1 MNPGPVRLKSEST
14 GAKLAKNL
22 SSWPMTDSTDLQ
34 PQRTIHSVSEL
45 NFTVRSLL
53 ESEFPLLWVE
63 GELSNLSQPSS
74 GHMYFTLKDAK
85 AQVSC
90 AMFKGRNQFLRFK
103 PENGQQVLLRAR
115 VSLYEARGNFQL
127 LVEHME
133 EAGNGALQREFERL
147 KAQLA
152 EQGLFDEDRKKPLPK
167 LPERIGVITSTT
179 GAAIRDVLSVLQRR
193 FPAIPVLIYPVAVQG
208 DAAAPQIVAQLHR
221 ASQSKDC
228 DVLLL
233 VRGGGSLED
242 LWPFNEEMVA
252 HAIADCDI
260 PVVCGVGHEID
271 FTIADFVADVR
282 APTPSAAAELI
293 SPDQNL
299 YLQSFYACRQRLQQL
314 MLNRIKAQL
323 QQLGWL
329 EKRLQQQHPTSYL
342 QQQSQRLD
350 ELEQRLK
357 TSWFYNIKLQQH
369 LQLHQLNRLMACSP
383 ELKIHR
389 EQQTLNGLQK
399 RLLMT
404 QKTTLH
410 NKHQLLASLS
420 RTLNAVSPLETLG
433 RGYAIASKSS
443 GETITDSRQVKSGE
457 QIQLRLAK
465 GTLITRVEKKSRD
478 PG

>member
-1 MNPGPVRLKSEST
+1 MNPGPARLMSEST
-14 GAKLAKNL
+14 GAQLAKNL
-22 SSWPMTDSTDLQ
+22 SSWPMTNSTDLQ

-167 LPERIGVITSTT
+167 LPKRIGVITSTT

-221 ASQSKDC
+221 ASQRKDC

-242 LWPFNEEMVA
+242 LWAFNEEMVA
-252 HAIADCDI
+252 HAITDCDI
-260 PVVCGVGHEID
+260 PVICGVGHEID

-383 ELKIHR
+383 ELKIYR
-389 EQQTLNGLQK
+389 EQQILNGLQK
-399 RLLMT
+399 RLLIT

-443 GETITDSRQVKSGE
+443 GETITDSRQVKPGE

-465 GTLITRVEKKSRD
+465 GTLITRVEKKPRD
-478 PG
+478 PD

>member
-1 MNPGPVRLKSEST
+1 MNPGQARLKSEST

-63 GELSNLSQPSS
+63 GELSNLSQPTS

-152 EQGLFDEDRKKPLPK
+152 EQGLFDKDRKKPLPK

-179 GAAIRDVLSVLQRR
+179 GAAIRDVLSVLKRR

-252 HAIADCDI
+252 HAITDCDI

-357 TSWFYNIKLQQH
+357 TSWFYNIRLQQH
-369 LQLHQLNRLMACSP
+369 LQLNQLNRLMACSP

-420 RTLNAVSPLETLG
+420 RTLNAISPLETLG

-443 GETITDSRQVKSGE
+443 GETITDSRQVKPGE

-465 GTLITRVEKKSRD
+465 GTLITRVEKKPRD
-478 PG
+478 PD

>member
-1 MNPGPVRLKSEST
+1 MDSDPGRLKSEST
-14 GAKLAKNL
+14 GTLHGKNL
-22 SSWPMTDSTDLQ
+22 SSRTMTDSTDLQ
-34 PQRTIHSVSEL
+34 SQRTIHSVSEL

-63 GELSNLSQPSS
+63 GEISNLSQPSS
-74 GHMYFTLKDAK
+74 GHKYFTLKDAK

-90 AMFKGRNQFLRFK
+90 AMFKGRNQFLRFR
-103 PENGQQVLLRAR
+103 PENGQQVLVRAR

-133 EAGNGALQREFERL
+133 EAGDGALQREFERL

-152 EQGLFDEDRKKPLPK
+152 KQGLFDEDRKKPLPE
-167 LPERIGVITSTT
+167 LPERIGIITSTT

-193 FPAIPVLIYPVAVQG
+193 FPAIPVLIYPVSVQG
-208 DAAAPQIVAQLHR
+208 DAAAPQIVEQLQR
-221 ASQSKDC
+221 ASQRKDC

-242 LWPFNEEMVA
+242 LWPFNDERVA
-252 HAIADCDI
+252 RAIADCDI
-260 PVVCGVGHEID
+260 PIISGVGHEID

-299 YLQSFYACRQRLQQL
+299 YLQRFYACQQRLQQL
-314 MLNRIKAQL
+314 LLNQIHGRQ

-357 TSWFYNIKLQQH
+357 TSWFYGHRLQQH
-369 LQLHQLNRLMACSP
+369 LYRHQLNRLLACSP
-383 ELKIHR
+383 KLSIHR
-389 EQQTLNGLQK
+389 GQQSLVGLQNRLILAQKSTLQSK
-399 RLLMT
+399 R
-404 QKTTLH
+404 
-410 NKHQLLASLS
+410 QLLASLS
-420 RTLNAVSPLETLG
+420 RTLHAVSPLDTLS
-433 RGYAIASKSS
+433 RGYAIASNSHGK
-443 GETITDSRQVKSGE
+443 TITDSRQVKAGE
-457 QIQLRLAK
+457 PITLRLAK
-465 GTLITRVEKKSRD
+465 GSLMTRVEQKL
-478 PG
+478 